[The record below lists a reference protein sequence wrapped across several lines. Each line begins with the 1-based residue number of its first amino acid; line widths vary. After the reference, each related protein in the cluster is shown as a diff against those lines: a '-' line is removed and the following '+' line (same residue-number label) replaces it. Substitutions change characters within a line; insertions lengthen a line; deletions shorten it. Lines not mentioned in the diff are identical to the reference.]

1 MILFLIIVHILIV
14 TVMTNEQNLIVIVN
28 INVAIQKISNNFVNK
43 LSFGIITNQ
52 RLNEAKLLYLYRRVL
67 EDRTYAT
74 DYLTEDEYNS
84 IYIDVQRITKK
95 LI

>member
-1 MILFLIIVHILIV
+1 MIFFLIIVHILIV